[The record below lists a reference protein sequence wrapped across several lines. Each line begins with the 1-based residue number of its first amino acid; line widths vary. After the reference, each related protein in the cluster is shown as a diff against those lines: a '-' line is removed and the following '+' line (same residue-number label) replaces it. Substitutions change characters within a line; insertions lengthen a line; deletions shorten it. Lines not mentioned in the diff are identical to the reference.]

1 MSDDTGA
8 IVGAVIAIAALVLAI
23 GLLVS
28 GLFSFGT
35 ADYLRDPVHAFENQV
50 SGLIQIGIGSTIL
63 LVLIGGTAAVAALL
77 GFIGKVADKT
87 L

>member
-1 MSDDTGA
+1 VSDDTGA

-77 GFIGKVADKT
+77 SFIGKVADKS

>member
-77 GFIGKVADKT
+77 SFIGKVADKS

>member
-1 MSDDTGA
+1 VSDSTGA
-8 IVGAVIAIAALVLAI
+8 IVGAVIAIAALLLGI

-35 ADYLRDPVHAFENQV
+35 ADYLKDPVHAFENQI